1 MSKNNKEFTNE
12 WIESDILEVNKIL
25 SLPENKGALIKIMD
39 GNQIQ
44 EFERDAVPYMVKN
57 FFTQKAKTWDQISD
71 WMRDEMIYF
80 EDVYD
85 NIIFIIFNY
94 SKSFINNPNEKKE
107 FETFFIEKES
117 GVLNHWDEEAP
128 KYTVDGEVRRFNVY
142 VID

>member
-85 NIIFIIFNY
+85 NIIFINMCASSGIFHAESARTRAESY
-94 SKSFINNPNEKKE
+94 SSGGGGFSSGGGGGGSFGGGGGGGG
-107 FETFFIEKES
+107 F
-117 GVLNHWDEEAP
+117 
-128 KYTVDGEVRRFNVY
+128 R
-142 VID
+142 